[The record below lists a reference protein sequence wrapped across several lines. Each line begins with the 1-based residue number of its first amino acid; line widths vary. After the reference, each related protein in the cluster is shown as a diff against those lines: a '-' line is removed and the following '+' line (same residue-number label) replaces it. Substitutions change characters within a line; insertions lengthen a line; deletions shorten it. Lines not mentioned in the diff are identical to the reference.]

1 LLWRRGG
8 LCDLTGFSDID
19 FEPVASKLDL
29 CRDGACAVAYAL
41 LLQDINPTVVCT
53 SLLASH
59 VSRVLPSHW
68 CICSCHFR
76 TNTVH
81 VFLPAALHCS
91 SHMRVVSRNTRHH
104 VLTSRAF
111 SHAHEVTISQIH
123 QRKRA
128 DDERRFTRN
137 AQSNTEMTYIV
148 ILPKHRP
155 SSHE

>member
-76 TNTVH
+76 TNTVYYPCT
-81 VFLPAALHCS
+81 FSYRLHCIAVRTCAWCRGTLHITCRRRELLATRTRS
-91 SHMRVVSRNTRHH
+91 PSH
-104 VLTSRAF
+104 
-111 SHAHEVTISQIH
+111 
-123 QRKRA
+123 
-128 DDERRFTRN
+128 RFTKENEQMMNDVLHAMFNPIPR
-137 AQSNTEMTYIV
+137 
-148 ILPKHRP
+148 
-155 SSHE
+155 